1 MGGDSGDAKPV
12 SIDKTQLALYTERRN
27 LKMQSKQR
35 DPEDEAFEELARSQ
49 LWRKRQISAAN
60 GPEEAFLAWAGHS
73 HHPQQFDVERRAF
86 MAGWRAAM
94 EQQ

>member
-1 MGGDSGDAKPV
+1 
-12 SIDKTQLALYTERRN
+12 
-27 LKMQSKQR
+27 MQSKQR

-60 GPEEAFLAWAGHS
+60 GPEEAFLAWDGHS

-86 MAGWRAAM
+86 MAGWRAAK